1 MNIFFKIICFYFIFT
16 NLIYANGKDTIEDD
30 SSYILLNEE
39 ENTFLENNRVK
50 VISSKTWA
58 PINMNNEEEKLAGI
72 AVDFWNLI
80 SKRANINSE
89 TIIAKDWNEVLES
102 IKNRT
107 ADITLGTTYDM
118 KKKEYANF
126 TTPYISFPIAFATL
140 FDKRFI
146 PNGSFLEGKKVAVG
160 ENYSSYV
167 IMKKKYP
174 KINFVQVK
182 NTEVAM
188 KLLSAGKVD
197 AVIDILPVI
206 AHLISIN
213 GYYNLKI
220 SGTSEERVN
229 ISFMIRSD
237 YPELLSIVNKH
248 IAQITPMDKANLINQ
263 WLTVKFDKRLVD
275 YEYFYQA
282 LILLIILL
290 IFYIFKQKDLKR
302 YNKQLEELSKTDAL
316 TKLYNRRKIDEILNK
331 LQNKKYS
338 LILLDIDNFKEIND
352 VFGHL
357 EGDKVLIKIAELL
370 KNNINSNDVLGR
382 WGGEEFLLICKNTK
396 EHEAYLI
403 AERLRKLI
411 EENDFKIRKVTASF
425 GVSEANKKTSIKDVL
440 AKADIAM
447 YNAKQNGRNQVI
459 VSSDLK

>member
-1 MNIFFKIICFYFIFT
+1 MNIFFKIICFCFIFT
-16 NLIYANGKDTIEDD
+16 NSIYAHEKDDIEDD
-30 SSYILLNEE
+30 SSYILLNDE
-39 ENTFLENNRVK
+39 ENTFLENNTVK

-58 PINMNNEEEKLAGI
+58 PINMNSNEEKLAGI

-89 TIIAKDWNEVLES
+89 IIIAKDWNEVLDS
-102 IKNRT
+102 IKNKS
-107 ADITLGTTYDM
+107 ADITLGTTYDIQ
-118 KKKEYANF
+118 KKEYANF

-160 ENYSSYV
+160 ENYSSYI
-167 IMKKKYP
+167 IMKRKYP
-174 KINFVQVK
+174 KIDFIQVK

-237 YPELLSIVNKH
+237 YPELLNVLNKH
-248 IAQITPMDKANLINQ
+248 IAQITPMDKAKLINQ

-282 LILLIILL
+282 MILLIVLL
-290 IFYIFKQKDLKR
+290 IFYVFKQKDLKK
-302 YNKQLEELSKTDAL
+302 YNKQLEELSTTDSL
-316 TKLYNRRKIDEILNK
+316 TKLYNRRKIDEILNSLK
-331 LQNKKYS
+331 NKKYS
-338 LILLDIDNFKEIND
+338 LVLLDIDNFKEIND

-357 EGDKVLIKIAELL
+357 EGDKVLIKIADLL
-370 KNNINSNDVLGR
+370 KKNINSNDILGR

-396 EHEAYLI
+396 ENEAHLI
-403 AERLRKLI
+403 AERLRELI
-411 EENDFKIRKVTASF
+411 ENYDFEIRKITASF
-425 GVSEANKKTSIKDVL
+425 GVSEASKETSIKDVL

-459 VSSDLK
+459 VASNLK